1 MRTKLY
7 DICNKIVVI
16 LNILIFFILEW
27 IGTPQSAE
35 FMYDYGAMYP
45 EAVLAD
51 GEWYRLFTCMFLHF
65 GIEHLGN
72 NMLILF
78 FMGDNL
84 ERAVGHLKYVIIY
97 LLSGLG
103 GSILSMLFMIQSQNY
118 AVSGGASGAIFG
130 VVGAMIFIVIRNK
143 GRLEDL
149 TTKQLVFMA
158 VLSLYHG
165 FSASGVDNFAH
176 IGGLVSGFLLAIIFY
191 RKPAPCQE
199 VL

>member
-1 MRTKLY
+1 MRKKPY
-7 DICNKIVVI
+7 DICNKIMVI
-16 LNILIFFILEW
+16 LNILIFLGLEW

-45 EAVLAD
+45 EAVVAD
-51 GEWYRLFTCMFLHF
+51 GEWYRLFICMFMHF

-78 FMGDNL
+78 FLGDNL
-84 ERAVGHLKYVIIY
+84 ERAVGHIKYLFIY

-103 GSILSMLFMIQSQNY
+103 GSILSMLFMIQSQDY

-130 VVGAMIFIVIRNK
+130 VVGALIYIVIRNR

-149 TTKQLVFMA
+149 TTRQLVFMA

-165 FSASGVDNFAH
+165 FTATGVDNFAH
-176 IGGLVSGFLLAIIFY
+176 IGGLVSGFVLAVLLYWKKA
-191 RKPAPCQE
+191 ACC
-199 VL
+199 